1 MKVLVIDSGGRG
13 DALCW
18 TLKNDHRVSEVFC
31 APGNGGMKR
40 NGIESLKYARTPE
53 EIMAAAIEKKIDLAV
68 GGAEGPLSAG
78 VADLFRKNNIPL
90 IGPSREATILETSKG
105 YTDLL
110 CHELGIPVPEFEIF
124 KEKESAKKYIDS
136 KYYEVVVKCD
146 GLAAGKGA
154 IVCADKAEAHRAVD
168 LVFERQQKKEW
179 GGNSVIIQKRIYGR
193 ELSFFFITDGYA
205 LKPLP
210 VAQDYKRARDNDE
223 GKNTGGM
230 GSFSPYP
237 WEGETLT
244 QIVTEKIAQPLIEGF
259 REKRNILYQGFIY
272 FGLIFEDDDINHP
285 VLLEINIRLGD
296 PEAQVIL
303 PRLETSLVSIAEAL
317 EKKQLEK
324 LDVKWNDEFFCDVV
338 LTSGEVRRTGK
349 GKYPGYPGRYKIGL
363 PISGFTENNFQSL
376 LFSAG
381 IEHDREKEFIT
392 SGGRVLNVV
401 GRGKTLS
408 EARDMAYTDIKKINF
423 EGIYFRKDI
432 GLEV

>member
-18 TLKNDHRVSEVFC
+18 KLKNDSRVSEVFC
-31 APGNGGMKR
+31 APGNGGMKK
-40 NGIESLKYARTPE
+40 NGIEILKYARTPD
-53 EIMAAAIEKKIDLAV
+53 EIIAAAIEKKIDFAV

-78 VADLFRKNNIPL
+78 IANLFRKNNIPI
-90 IGPSREATILETSKG
+90 IGPSREATILESSKG
-105 YTDLL
+105 YTDVL
-110 CHELGIPVPEFEIF
+110 CHELGVPVPEFEVF
-124 KEKESAKKYIDS
+124 AEKESAKKYIDS
-136 KYYEVVVKCD
+136 KPYQVVVKCD

-154 IVCADKAEAHRAVD
+154 IVCADKAEAHRAAD
-168 LVFERQQKKEW
+168 LIFERQQSGDW
-179 GGNSVIIQKRIYGR
+179 SGNSVVVQRRILGQ

-210 VAQDYKRARDNDE
+210 VAQDYKRAQDGDN

-230 GSFSPYP
+230 GSFSPHP
-237 WEGETLT
+237 WEGEELT
-244 QIVTEKIAQPLIEGF
+244 RIVTEKIARPLLDGF
-259 REKRNILYQGFIY
+259 REKRKTLYQGFIY
-272 FGLIFEDDDINHP
+272 FGLIFEDGDINRP

-317 EKKQLEK
+317 EKDKLSE
-324 LDVKWNDEFFCDVV
+324 LDVKWSDEYLCDVV

-349 GKYPGYPGRYKIGL
+349 GKYPGYPGRYKIGI
-363 PISGFTENNFQSL
+363 PISGFSENNFNSL

-381 IEHDREKEFIT
+381 VEYDPTKGFIT

-408 EARDMAYTDIKKINF
+408 EARAMAYGDIEKINF
-423 EGIYFRKDI
+423 EGKYFRKDI
-432 GLEV
+432 GIE

>member
-18 TLKNDHRVSEVFC
+18 TLKNDPRISEVFC
-31 APGNGGMKR
+31 APGNGGMER
-40 NGIESLKYARTPE
+40 NGIEILKYARTPD
-53 EIMAAAIEKKIDLAV
+53 EIIAAAIEKKIDLAV

-78 VADLFRKNNIPL
+78 IADLFRKNNIPI
-90 IGPSREATILETSKG
+90 IGPSKEATILETSKG
-105 YTDLL
+105 YTDIL
-110 CHELGIPVPEFEIF
+110 CRELGIPVPEFEVFADI
-124 KEKESAKKYIDS
+124 ESAKKYIDS
-136 KYYEVVVKCD
+136 RPYQVVVKCD

-154 IVCADKAEAHRAVD
+154 IVCADKAEAHRAVN
-168 LVFERQQKKEW
+168 LVSERQKAGDW
-179 GGNSVIIQKRIYGR
+179 SGSSVVIQKRIFGR

-230 GSFSPYP
+230 GSISPHP
-237 WEGETLT
+237 WEGEGLT
-244 QIVTEKIAQPLIEGF
+244 RIVTEKIARPLIDGF
-259 REKRNILYQGFIY
+259 REKRNIIYKGFIY
-272 FGLIFEDDDINHP
+272 FGLIFEDEDVNRP

-303 PRLETSLVSIAEAL
+303 PRLETSLVSVAEAL
-317 EKKQLEK
+317 EKNQLDK
-324 LDVKWNDEFFCDVV
+324 LDVEWSDEYFCDVV

-349 GKYPGYPGRYKIGL
+349 GRYPGYPGRYKIGM
-363 PISGFTENNFQSL
+363 PISGFAENNFQSL

-381 IEHDREKEFIT
+381 IEHDPVKGYIT

-401 GRGKTLS
+401 GRGETLAD
-408 EARDMAYTDIKKINF
+408 ARAMAYADIEKINF
-423 EGIYFRKDI
+423 EGMYFRKDI
-432 GLEV
+432 GLI